1 MSEERQL
8 LNKQNMGIV
17 EGLPLEASDG
27 GIEELRQNIQQ
38 LMDIEAIKQLK
49 HAYCRC
55 VDTCNLEELASLLH
69 EDLTVHY
76 QGGNYLWDSQGR
88 DEFVNNI
95 GMSFSKE
102 AIGQHTA
109 HHHEIQILSAT
120 EATAIWYLTDS
131 MWILNHNAFTKGS
144 VLYTD
149 RYLKVDGKWLIKDT
163 RYERIY
169 EINETLEGRPNL
181 ASHYL
186 GVHGPEAQF

>member
-1 MSEERQL
+1 MSEERQQL
-8 LNKQNMGIV
+8 TKENMGIT

-55 VDTCNLEELASLLH
+55 VDTCNLEELAALLH

-76 QGGNYLWDSQGR
+76 QGGNYLWDIQGR
-88 DEFVNNI
+88 DEFVSNI

-102 AIGQHTA
+102 AIGQHNA
-109 HHHEIQILSAT
+109 HHSEIQILSAT
-120 EATAIWYLTDS
+120 EATAIWYLTDN
-131 MWILNHNAFTKGS
+131 MWILNHNAFTRGS
-144 VLYTD
+144 VLYAD

>member
-1 MSEERQL
+1 MSEERQV
-8 LNKQNMGIV
+8 LNKQNMGIT

-55 VDTCNLEELASLLH
+55 VDTCNLEELATLLH

-109 HHHEIQILSAT
+109 HHHEIPGT
-120 EATAIWYLTDS
+120 
-131 MWILNHNAFTKGS
+131 
-144 VLYTD
+144 
-149 RYLKVDGKWLIKDT
+149 
-163 RYERIY
+163 
-169 EINETLEGRPNL
+169 
-181 ASHYL
+181 
-186 GVHGPEAQF
+186 